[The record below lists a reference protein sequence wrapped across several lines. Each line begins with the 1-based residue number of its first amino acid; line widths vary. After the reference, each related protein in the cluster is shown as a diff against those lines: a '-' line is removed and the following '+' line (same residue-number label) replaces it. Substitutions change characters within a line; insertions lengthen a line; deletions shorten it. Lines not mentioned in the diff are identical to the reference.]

1 LSTAGQP
8 ENPAL
13 IQPKYL
19 KFEMKNNICNLLLW
33 GSVATLSS
41 VAALAQEYPVTTSSR
56 DFEHLSGGPAWQ
68 AGVNLSYVG
77 GTSAKFQG
85 VQSGDSDAYNVN
97 VNAGTRVTLTDVW
110 SLNLGLVS
118 DNYFLG
124 TVAGDPIPDAIHT
137 LRLNTGVGYRWN
149 DQWSFNVLVS
159 PSLYRFEDVN
169 GDDFGVS
176 GGVVATFVQNPS
188 LTWAFGMIGSPDS
201 DVPVL
206 PIAGVRWQINDH
218 YILEVGM
225 PKTRLTYK
233 IEPNLA
239 IYTGLD
245 LNGTTFRTGEHLM
258 PPNTPPLNNT
268 AQYNNAL
275 VSYHDIRLGVGASYE
290 FWRTVRAEVETGFS
304 VYREINYKDI
314 DQSVDFKP
322 APYVR
327 LGLGVRF

>member
-1 LSTAGQP
+1 
-8 ENPAL
+8 
-13 IQPKYL
+13 
-19 KFEMKNNICNLLLW
+19 MKNNICRLFLW

-41 VAALAQEYPVTTSSR
+41 VSALAQENPVTTAPQ
-56 DFEHLSGGPAWQ
+56 DFENLPGGPAWQ
-68 AGVNLSYVG
+68 AGVNLGYVG

-85 VQSGDSDAYNVN
+85 ARSGDSDAFNVN
-97 VNAGTRVTLTDVW
+97 IGAENRVRLTDDW
-110 SLNLGLVS
+110 FLHLGLVS

-124 TVAGDPIPDAIHT
+124 TVADDPLPAAIHT
-137 LRLNTGVGYRWN
+137 LRLNTGIGYRWN
-149 DQWSFNVLVS
+149 DQWTFTALVS
-159 PSLYRFEDVN
+159 PSLYRFEDVD
-169 GDDFGVS
+169 GDDIGVS
-176 GGVVATFVQNPS
+176 GGIVATFMQKPS
-188 LTWAFGMIGSPDS
+188 LIWSFGIIGSPDS

-218 YILEVGM
+218 YTLEVGM

-233 IEPNLA
+233 IEPKLA

-245 LNGTTFRTGEHLM
+245 LNGTTFRTSEHLM

-275 VSYHDIRLGVGASYE
+275 ASYHDIRLGVGASYE
-290 FWRTVRAEVETGFS
+290 FWRGIRAEVESGFS
-304 VYREINYKDI
+304 VYREIYYKDI
-314 DQSVDFKP
+314 DQSVEFKP

>member
-1 LSTAGQP
+1 
-8 ENPAL
+8 
-13 IQPKYL
+13 
-19 KFEMKNNICNLLLW
+19 MKKNVRHLFFL
-33 GSVATLSS
+33 GSIATLAS
-41 VAALAQEYPVTTSSR
+41 VSAPAQEYPITTSSR
-56 DFEHLSGGPAWQ
+56 DFEHLSGGTAWQ
-68 AGVNLSYVG
+68 AGVNLGYVG

-85 VQSGDSDAYNVN
+85 TRSGDSDAYNVN

-124 TVAGDPIPDAIHT
+124 TVAGDPIPNAIHT

-149 DQWSFNVLVS
+149 DQWSFNALLS

-176 GGVVATFVQNPS
+176 GGVVATFVQNS
-188 LTWAFGMIGSPDS
+188 ALTWAFGIIGSPDS

-206 PIAGVRWQINDH
+206 PIVGVRWLINDH
-218 YILEVGM
+218 YTLEVGM

-239 IYTGLD
+239 IYAGLD
-245 LNGTTFRTGEHLM
+245 LNGTTFRTGEHLL
-258 PPNTPPLNNT
+258 PPNTPPSNNSG
-268 AQYNNAL
+268 QYNSAL
-275 VSYHDIRLGVGASYE
+275 ATYRDIRLGVGASYQ
-290 FWRTVRAEVETGFS
+290 FWRGVRAEAETGFS

-314 DQSVDFKP
+314 NQSVDFKP